1 MKRTTLRARLAGMSM
16 VELMVAMVI
25 GLLGVIVIFQ
35 VFALNEGVRRSTTAG
50 SDEQTSGILG
60 LTLIGSLFISMGCR
74 AG

>member
-35 VFALNEGVRRSTTAG
+35 VFALNEGVRRSTTSG
-50 SDEQTSGILG
+50 SRPVASW
-60 LTLIGSLFISMGCR
+60 GSP
-74 AG
+74 

>member
-35 VFALNEGVRRSTTAG
+35 VFALNEGVRRSTTSG
-50 SDEQTSGILG
+50 SDEQTRCS
-60 LTLIGSLFISMGCR
+60 TRCARRPTSPTSR
-74 AG
+74 